1 MSDNFEDFIHQSDI
15 ASNFYQFAHKIKA
28 YQYQRPFMATL
39 KYLDTNSHAL
49 DWGCGNGHFSSF
61 LLYNKQKTTA
71 FGFGEAAAHPVLTE
85 NKLFNF
91 IAADTNEP
99 VKLPFENE
107 TFDIVCSMGVLEHV
121 HESGGDQ
128 IASLKEIHRIL
139 KPQGVFLCFHFP
151 YSGSIV
157 EIMHNAIMP
166 YKKHKAYVHTRRFSR
181 EDVVRLTDESRFAL
195 REWGRY
201 NILPRNC
208 TQRLPEALANN
219 PHFVAAFNATDNF
232 LSRLL
237 PFFCTQSYFIAQK
250 IG

>member
-1 MSDNFEDFIHQSDI
+1 MSDNFEDFISQSDI

-28 YQYQRPFMATL
+28 YQYQLPFMATL

-71 FGFGEAAAHPVLTE
+71 FGFGESAAHPVLTE

-107 TFDIVCSMGVLEHV
+107 TFDIVCSIGVLEHV